1 MALHLRGNLPCQREE
16 VLSTVGLDVNAHGI
30 APLEVRQANLVLA
43 RELREQF
50 EHLLDLLGEDVDAM
64 NLHHVVA
71 APHDM
76 PDPRMLVM
84 AAGALAADNAAQVMR
99 AEADERRAFLLQRG
113 QDDFARLA
121 IGHKLAGLGV
131 YELEIQEIA
140 PHVHGIAFLAAD
152 ADTGTVD
159 LGQAVD
165 VVELDAEQVLDTL
178 AHLVAPALG
187 ADDALLELNLVAQ
200 AALLDFLAEQ
210 QRVARSRTQ
219 HRGLEIDH
227 HLDLFLGI
235 AGPHGHRHGAE
246 LLAAC
251 LEPDS
256 RSPQAVTWRNLHTV
270 FLGDTRVLVAAR
282 ELRRPVVDVFLG
294 VGDHD
299 RRARRARR
307 RVNAHDFAGRD
318 GNRPERVGRA
328 QV

>member
-1 MALHLRGNLPCQREE
+1 M
-16 VLSTVGLDVNAHGI
+16 
-30 APLEVRQANLVLA
+30 
-43 RELREQF
+43 
-50 EHLLDLLGEDVDAM
+50 
-64 NLHHVVA
+64 
-71 APHDM
+71 
-76 PDPRMLVM
+76 
-84 AAGALAADNAAQVMR
+84 
-99 AEADERRAFLLQRG
+99 
-113 QDDFARLA
+113 
-121 IGHKLAGLGV
+121 
-131 YELEIQEIA
+131 
-140 PHVHGIAFLAAD
+140 HGIAFLT
-152 ADTGTVD
+152 ADTDAGAVD

-165 VVELDAEQVLDTL
+165 IVELDAEQVLDTL

-219 HRGLEIDH
+219 HGGLEIDH
-227 HLDLFLGI
+227 HLDLLLGV

-246 LLAAC
+246 LLATC

-270 FLGDTRVLVAAR
+270 FLGNTRVFVAAR

-294 VGDHD
+294 VGNHD

-307 RVNAHDFAGRD
+307 RVNPHDLAGRN

-328 QV
+328 QVGFVREGQLGKVLGSIDRIDVDARELLRIHAVFDGHHALELPFYHLELLVCHLHGINRAFLVAAVCCLGRCGNYRTLNAIAAASTATQTTTATISRAETPCWR